1 MCRIHAV
8 ANGQVLTAQAAR
20 AYRKVAL
27 DAAAKGADA
36 RGLAQLCFEAL
47 DNALGAALRHG
58 ESGDMV
64 AARRFLARAAD
75 ALAALRSSLAE
86 GHPLAST
93 FHSLIGTAQSAMAR
107 CMARFDT
114 GTLRTIRQDFADI
127 GAAFGAGRN

>member
-1 MCRIHAV
+1 M
-8 ANGQVLTAQAAR
+8 TMQAAR

-27 DAAAKGADA
+27 DAAAKGSDA

-58 ESGDMV
+58 ESGDMIS
-64 AARRFLARAAD
+64 ARRFLARAAD
-75 ALAALRSSLAE
+75 ALSALRSSLAE
-86 GHPLAST
+86 GHPLATT

-107 CMARFDT
+107 CMGRFEAA
-114 GTLRTIRQDFADI
+114 TLRTIRQDFADI

>member
-1 MCRIHAV
+1 MVRTP
-8 ANGQVLTAQAAR
+8 GDAAR

-36 RGLAQLCFEAL
+36 RGLARLCFEAL

-75 ALAALRSSLAE
+75 ALAALRSA
-86 GHPLAST
+86 LASEHPMADA
-93 FHSLIGTAQSAMAR
+93 FHKLIGSAHGSLAR
-107 CMARFDT
+107 CMAAFDGPT
-114 GTLRTIRQDFADI
+114 VRTIRRDFCDI
-127 GAAFGAGRN
+127 GDALRAAPA

>member
-1 MCRIHAV
+1 MRRVRVV
-8 ANGQVLTAQAAR
+8 ANGNFLTAQAAR

-58 ESGDMV
+58 EGGDMIS
-64 AARRFLARAAD
+64 ARRFLARAAD
-75 ALAALRSSLAE
+75 ALAALRTSLAD
-86 GHPLAST
+86 GHPLTAT

-114 GTLRTIRQDFADI
+114 GTLRTIRRDFADI
-127 GAAFGAGRN
+127 GDAFGAGQN